1 MSYLNMEEEKIREYM
16 EKVAGGYSDPLVG
29 LFRMKLRGHKDYF
42 ENELKE
48 KRLIDLGCGKIFG
61 CGLGRTL
68 LARGLREYIG
78 VDPFNVETHSSG
90 ENDSY
95 VRADGLSYLLAQ
107 PDNSALIM
115 ANAVL
120 DTGILRGRMNSF
132 LEPISVFERKDELAG
147 EYEEN
152 LTKEI
157 YRVVPKNGIFMGLKV
172 YPHYANR
179 LISLGFEM
187 DEQNPTFS
195 PFEEDRKDPDN
206 YSVLVLRKK

>member
-1 MSYLNMEEEKIREYM
+1 
-16 EKVAGGYSDPLVG
+16 
-29 LFRMKLRGHKDYF
+29 
-42 ENELKE
+42 
-48 KRLIDLGCGKIFG
+48 
-61 CGLGRTL
+61 
-68 LARGLREYIG
+68 
-78 VDPFNVETHSSG
+78 
-90 ENDSY
+90 
-95 VRADGLSYLLAQ
+95 
-107 PDNSALIM
+107 
-115 ANAVL
+115 
-120 DTGILRGRMNSF
+120 MNSF